1 MKKIIFRNANSL
13 NIDISEDGAT
23 EIAQRSR
30 GTPRIAIRLLK
41 RVYDFAI
48 VKNKNFIDKDIANK
62 ALKELEI
69 DKKGF
74 DFFDRKFIKYIIENY
89 SGGPVGIETLAA
101 GLSEQRDS
109 LEDVVEPY
117 LIQQGYLQRTPRGRV
132 LTQKC
137 FEYFDGEKF

>member
-1 MKKIIFRNANSL
+1 MLELPKYFKNL
-13 NIDISEDGAT
+13 HLVISC
-23 EIAQRSR
+23 IC

-48 VKNKNFIDKDIANK
+48 VTNKNFIDKDIANK